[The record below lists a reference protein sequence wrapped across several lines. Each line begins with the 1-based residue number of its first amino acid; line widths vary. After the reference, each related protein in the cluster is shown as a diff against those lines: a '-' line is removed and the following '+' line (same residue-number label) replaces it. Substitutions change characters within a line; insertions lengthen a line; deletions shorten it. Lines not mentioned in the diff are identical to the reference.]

1 MSEQDAYWH
10 EQIHRVMP
18 ELEIVEYELHQEGLV
33 NDVLIVNNEWV
44 IRFTKTEWGKELMA
58 NEDRLMRFLQPRLS
72 LSIPTPV
79 KRDDG
84 VIVYPHLIGESLLR
98 QTWRGGGEL
107 GMQNLGDQLGQF
119 LHELHSIDV
128 EDLDWDVP
136 HSFAPTTR
144 ETWLEIHDRVVEKV
158 YALLLPHQIEW
169 VEALFHP
176 ALSKPD
182 FFNFDPVLVH
192 GDLAPY
198 HILYHPE
205 QKRLTAVIDFGVA
218 GLGDPAT
225 DLGSL
230 LSYYGESLVSR
241 LANTYPNMQ
250 RLLTRARFYA
260 YAIELQWVV
269 LGLESGEHYWFTSHL
284 GSARDIWDQGVK

>member
-1 MSEQDAYWH
+1 MSEQDAYWY

-58 NEDRLMRFLQPRLS
+58 NEDRLMCFLQPRLS
-72 LSIPTPV
+72 LPIPTPV
-79 KRDDG
+79 KRGEG
-84 VIVYPHLIGESLLR
+84 VIVYPHLIGETFMR
-98 QTWRGGGEL
+98 ETWQDAGEPAI
-107 GMQNLGDQLGQF
+107 QNLADQLGQF
-119 LHELHSIDV
+119 LHELHNIDV
-128 EDLDWDVP
+128 VDLDWEVP

-144 ETWLEIHDRVVEKV
+144 ETWLEIHNRVLDKV
-158 YALLLPHQIEW
+158 YPLLLPHQIDW
-169 VEALFHP
+169 VEALFQP
-176 ALSKPD
+176 ALSSPD
-182 FFNFDPVLVH
+182 FFKFNPVLVH

-198 HILYHPE
+198 HILYHPG
-205 QKRLTAVIDFGVA
+205 QNRLTAVIDFGVA

-230 LSYYGESLVSR
+230 LYYYGESLVSR
-241 LANTYPNMQ
+241 IENAYPSMQ
-250 RLLTRARFYA
+250 AFLTRARFYA
-260 YAIELQWVV
+260 HAIELQWVA

-284 GSARDIWDQGVK
+284 GSARDIWG

>member
-10 EQIHRVMP
+10 EQIHKVMP
-18 ELEIVEYELHQEGLV
+18 ELEIVAYELHQEGLV

-58 NEDRLMRFLQPRLS
+58 NENRLMCFLQPRLS

-79 KRDDG
+79 KRGDG
-84 VIVYPHLIGESLLR
+84 VMVYPHLIGETFMR
-98 QTWRGGGEL
+98 QTWQGAGEP
-107 GMQNLGDQLGQF
+107 GMQYLADQLGQF
-119 LHELHSIDV
+119 LFELHSIDV
-128 EDLDWDVP
+128 ADLDWEVP

-144 ETWLEIHDRVVEKV
+144 ETWLEIHDRVVNKV
-158 YALLLPHQIEW
+158 YPLLLPYQIEW
-169 VEALFHP
+169 VDALFHP
-176 ALSKPD
+176 ALSMPD
-182 FFNFDPVLVH
+182 FFQFEPTLVH

-205 QKRLTAVIDFGVA
+205 QKRLTSVIDFGVA

-230 LSYYGESLVSR
+230 LNYYGESLVTR
-241 LANTYPNMQ
+241 LGNTYSPME

-260 YAIELQWVV
+260 HAIELQWVV
-269 LGLESGEHYWFTSHL
+269 LGLESGEDYWFASHL
-284 GSARDIWDQGVK
+284 GGARDIWGQGVK

>member
-1 MSEQDAYWH
+1 MSEQDTYWH

-58 NEDRLMRFLQPRLS
+58 NENRLMCFLQPRLS
-72 LSIPTPV
+72 LSIPMPV
-79 KRDDG
+79 KRGDG
-84 VIVYPHLIGESLLR
+84 VIVYPHLIGETFMR
-98 QTWRGGGEL
+98 QIWRGAGEQGIQKL
-107 GMQNLGDQLGQF
+107 ADQLGQF

-128 EDLDWDVP
+128 ADVDWEVP

-144 ETWLEIHDRVVEKV
+144 ETWLEIYDRVVSKV
-158 YALLLPHQIEW
+158 FPLLLPHQIDW
-169 VEALFHP
+169 VDALFQR
-176 ALSKPD
+176 ALSTPD
-182 FFNFDPVLVH
+182 FFQFTTVLVH
-192 GDLAPY
+192 GDLTPY

-205 QKRLTAVIDFGVA
+205 QQRLTSVIDFGVA

-230 LSYYGESLVSR
+230 LNYYGESLVSR
-241 LANTYPNMQ
+241 LGNTYPKMQ
-250 RLLTRARFYA
+250 SLLTRARFYA
-260 YAIELQWVV
+260 HAIELQWVV
-269 LGLESGEHYWFTSHL
+269 LGLESGEDYWFASHL
-284 GSARDIWDQGVK
+284 GGARDIWDEKVK